1 MSWGVPTVVQWVKN
15 LTAVARVVKGSS
27 IAAAAAEVAAVAQ
40 IQFLAQKLPCA
51 AVGVAIK

>member
-1 MSWGVPTVVQWVKN
+1 MVQWVKN

-27 IAAAAAEVAAVAQ
+27 IAAAAGEVAAVAQ